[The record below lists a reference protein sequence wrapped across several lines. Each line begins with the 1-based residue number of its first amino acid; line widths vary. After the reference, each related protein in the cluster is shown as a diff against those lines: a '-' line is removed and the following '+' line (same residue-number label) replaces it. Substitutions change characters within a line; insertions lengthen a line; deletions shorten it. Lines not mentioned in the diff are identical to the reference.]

1 MYKRINN
8 NYTKE
13 FKLKAVKMYL
23 DEGVSCIKI
32 KY

>member
-1 MYKRINN
+1 MSKRINN

-23 DEGVSCIKI
+23 DEGVSYK
-32 KY
+32 